1 MLTAGVSFLDSGTG
15 LNILFN
21 IILCLFSV
29 LLKLQPFVDEQLVR
43 AGGTDA
49 VELIF
54 NMVAA
59 LAMKANAGTSICVTG
74 GDSVR

>member
-1 MLTAGVSFLDSGTG
+1 M
-15 LNILFN
+15 
-21 IILCLFSV
+21 
-29 LLKLQPFVDEQLVR
+29 DEQLVR

-59 LAMKANAGTSICVTG
+59 LAMKANAGTSIFFTG

>member
-1 MLTAGVSFLDSGTG
+1 M
-15 LNILFN
+15 
-21 IILCLFSV
+21 
-29 LLKLQPFVDEQLVR
+29 DEQLVR
-43 AGGTDA
+43 ASGTDA